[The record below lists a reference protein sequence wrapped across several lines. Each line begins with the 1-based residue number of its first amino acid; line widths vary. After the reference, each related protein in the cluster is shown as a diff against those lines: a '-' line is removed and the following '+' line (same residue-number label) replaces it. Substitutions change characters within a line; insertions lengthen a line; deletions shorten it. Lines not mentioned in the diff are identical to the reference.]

1 MAIFLEGA
9 ETKGK
14 IKSWN
19 GSPSTFLGYMIAH
32 EANHRGLIMTALR
45 ISGHKP
51 TQEVVYG
58 QWGWGKKSHV
68 W

>member
-32 EANHRGLIMTALR
+32 EAHHRGLIMTALR